1 MPNITDTPPPLV
13 QQNIAE
19 LRAALHTSIPARRL
33 DQNLLIATWN
43 IRGFGNITREWA
55 SGPDDSP
62 RRDLHSVLCIAEI
75 ISHFDVVA
83 VQEVK
88 GKIRG
93 LRDMLKVL
101 GADWSM
107 ILTDVTRGSEGND
120 ERMAFLF
127 NTKRVQLSGLA
138 CELVVSLEGLNAVDE
153 NTLKKQ
159 FARTPYAV
167 GFKSAGVTFVLTTL
181 HILYGSSAK
190 DRIPELMAIAKWMAD
205 WAQSMNEY
213 EQNLIVLGD
222 FNIEERG
229 DLLHKT
235 FISKGLHIHPD
246 MMKPEVTRSIFNKT
260 KFYDHIAWFDTSV
273 AKLSLEFTRGG
284 SFDFLPAVL
293 KGRGLSKTNI
303 SFMISDHYPL
313 WAEFKVNKV

>member
-13 QQNIAE
+13 KQNLAE
-19 LRAALHTSIPARRL
+19 LRAALHAAIPARQM

-43 IRGFGNITREWA
+43 VRGFGDITREWA

-83 VQEVK
+83 LQEVK
-88 GKIRG
+88 GNIRG
-93 LRDMLKVL
+93 LRDTLKVL
-101 GADWSM
+101 GPDWSL
-107 ILTDVTRGSEGND
+107 ILTDVTRGSEGNN
-120 ERMAFLF
+120 ERMAYLF

-138 CELVVSLEGLNAVDE
+138 CELVVSLEELDNVDE
-153 NTLKKQ
+153 ASLKKQ

-167 GFKSAGVTFVLTTL
+167 GFRSAGITFVLTTL
-181 HILYGSSAK
+181 HILYGSKAK
-190 DRIPELMAIAKWMAD
+190 DRIPELKAIANWMAS
-205 WAQSMNEY
+205 WAQDMNDY

-235 FISKGLHIHPD
+235 FISQGLHIPSD
-246 MMKPEVTRSIFNKT
+246 MMRPEVTRSIFNKT
-260 KFYDHIAWFDTSV
+260 KFYDHIAWFDTTV
-273 AKLSLEFTRGG
+273 AKLTLEFVQGG
-284 SFDFLPAVL
+284 NFDFLPTVL
-293 KGRGLSKTNI
+293 KGRGLTKTNI

-313 WAEFKVNKV
+313 WAEFKVNKG